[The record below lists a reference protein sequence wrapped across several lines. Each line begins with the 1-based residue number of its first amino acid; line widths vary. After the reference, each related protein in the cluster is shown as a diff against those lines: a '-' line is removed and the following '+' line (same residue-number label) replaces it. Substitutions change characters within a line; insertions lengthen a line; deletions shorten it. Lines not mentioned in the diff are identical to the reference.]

1 MFFDTF
7 RLIFLTRFER
17 FATLE
22 SRHMPEGADR
32 MKRTLQLVV
41 VNTVSELRDVLDL
54 FRVRESDNLLVR
66 EEEIA
71 LVNSDGDA
79 LTLRLVEE
87 TLSDGSKVYNVEA
100 S

>member
-1 MFFDTF
+1 
-7 RLIFLTRFER
+7 
-17 FATLE
+17 
-22 SRHMPEGADR
+22 